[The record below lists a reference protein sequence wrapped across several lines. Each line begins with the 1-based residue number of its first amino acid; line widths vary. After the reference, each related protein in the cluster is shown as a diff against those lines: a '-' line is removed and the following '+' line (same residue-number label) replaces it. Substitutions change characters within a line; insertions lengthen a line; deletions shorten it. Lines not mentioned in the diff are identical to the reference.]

1 MIIGIEALN
10 AMSAET
16 PLMLPIEEFYFLR
29 HGETAGNFGKIVQ
42 IPEIPLND
50 RGRQQATMAAEL
62 LGKAQFSHMVASTFE
77 RAAETARIVARATG
91 HRIDP
96 SDGVVERRFGK
107 LMGTSSIG
115 LNWDCAPEGGETLR
129 QFVDRARAGCTAA
142 LVAGGDAPPLIVS
155 HGGVLRVLAASV
167 GIPLDDMHVVNA
179 TPLRFTRT
187 NGKWRCGL
195 L

>member
-16 PLMLPIEEFYFLR
+16 PLMLPIDEFYFLR
-29 HGETAGNFGKIVQ
+29 HGETAGNFDRIVQ
-42 IPEIPLND
+42 VPTIPLND
-50 RGRQQATMAAEL
+50 RGRQQAAMAAERL
-62 LGKAQFSHMVASTFE
+62 AKVRFSHMVASTFE
-77 RAAETARIVARATG
+77 RAAETARIVAKATG

-96 SDGVVERRFGK
+96 SEGVVERRFGV

-115 LNWDCAPEGGETLR
+115 LNWDCAPEGGESLR
-129 QFVDRARAGCTAA
+129 QFVDRARSGCAAA

-155 HGGVLRVLAASV
+155 HGGVLRVISAAV
-167 GIPLDDMHVVNA
+167 GVPAGEEFVTNA

-187 NGKWRCGL
+187 GGKWKISL
-195 L
+195 V